1 MIGRTAVRPI
11 FFPRQLERF
20 RQLEARFFGRTTRAP
35 GNQDCNMSCQ
45 TFRLYS
51 ASVADVV
58 ERRRPC
64 PSVIFIGTGCPHQE
78 RHKSASV
85 GSLSPSRRSARSRNH
100 VPPSRQRACAKGPV
114 SDIPESIRQFVDE
127 PDGVTRYI
135 DKSTSD
141 RLNED
146 AFYLYVVRKGCD
158 VWLRVRAQY
167 LSEKPLNV
175 VRLLIKADGKTF
187 ELNEP
192 RFQRDSDGKFTWQ
205 WVDDRVSVDHLVML
219 FTISASKSAVV
230 HFVGAN
236 RTEERVIG
244 DQEKAALKAMLN
256 TYQALGGQL

>member
-1 MIGRTAVRPI
+1 MRNLYRHRLPISGEAQIRLCRFIVALTAI
-11 FFPRQLERF
+11 CTLGQ
-20 RQLEARFFGRTTRAP
+20 
-35 GNQDCNMSCQ
+35 
-45 TFRLYS
+45 
-51 ASVADVV
+51 
-58 ERRRPC
+58 PC
-64 PSVIFIGTGCPHQE
+64 AAEPT
-78 RHKSASV
+78 A
-85 GSLSPSRRSARSRNH
+85 
-100 VPPSRQRACAKGPV
+100 ACAKGPV

-141 RLNED
+141 RVNED
-146 AFYLYVVRKGCD
+146 AFYLYVIRKGCD

-205 WVDDRVSVDHLVML
+205 WMDDRVSVDHLVML